1 MGLDLAAAAMND
13 QLLLHVGLLL
23 GTFVLEDA
31 ATASAALLAT
41 TQMVPVWSALIVLYF
56 GIFVGDIALY
66 CFGYLAAH
74 FPRLRA
80 WIGESRIRAGRE
92 WLDQRMIVTLVAA
105 RFVPGLRLPTY
116 TASGYLR
123 VSLTQFAAIAAVAAT
138 IWTSLLFA
146 LIYAFGELVLPLFGA
161 WRWAIAALIVA
172 CVIAIPYIASLLR
185 TARAE
190 ATK

>member
-1 MGLDLAAAAMND
+1 MDLDLAASAMSEP
-13 QLLLHVGLLL
+13 LLLHLGLLL

-41 TQMVPVWSALIVLYF
+41 TDMIPIWSALLVLYV

-66 CFGYLAAH
+66 GVGYLAGH
-74 FPRLRA
+74 YPRLRA
-80 WIGESRIRAGRE
+80 WIGPKRIRAGRE
-92 WLDQRMIVTLVAA
+92 WLDQRMIVTLVTA

-138 IWTSLLFA
+138 VWTSVLFG
-146 LIYAFGELVLPLFGA
+146 LVYAFGELVLPFFGT
-161 WRWAIAALIVA
+161 WRWVAAAAIVT
-172 CVIAIPYIASLLR
+172 CVIVLPYLVTVLR
-185 TARAE
+185 SSAREAAE
-190 ATK
+190 